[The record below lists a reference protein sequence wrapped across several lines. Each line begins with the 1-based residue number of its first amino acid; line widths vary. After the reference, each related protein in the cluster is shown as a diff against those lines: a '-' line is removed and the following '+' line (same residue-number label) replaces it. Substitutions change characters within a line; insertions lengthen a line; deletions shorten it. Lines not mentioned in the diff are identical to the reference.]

1 MKTAIV
7 IGATGLVGK
16 QLVKLLLE
24 DERYISVK
32 VFVRRPTSIFHS
44 KLEEEIVDFDKI
56 DEWKHRLTGD
66 ELFSALGTTIK
77 KAGSKEA
84 QYKIDFTYQFKIA
97 EAAALNGIENYFLVS
112 SAGANTA
119 SNNFYLKI
127 KGELEEQIERLSFK
141 KYIIIQPSLLLG
153 HREEIRRGEKIASV
167 LMPLVTKVIPP
178 LKKYRPIEGL
188 TVARALQNT
197 ANSFLPNRTIRYTLD
212 EIFSVAQSS
221 TL

>member
-16 QLVKLLLE
+16 HLVKLLLD
-24 DERYISVK
+24 DERYIAVK

-44 KLEEEIVDFDKI
+44 KLEEEIVNFDKL
-56 DEWKHRLTGD
+56 DDWRHRLTGD
-66 ELFSALGTTIK
+66 ELFSSLGTTIK

-97 EAAALNGIENYFLVS
+97 EAAALNGMENYFLVS
-112 SAGANTA
+112 SAGANA
-119 SNNFYLKI
+119 VSKNFYLRI
-127 KGELEEQIERLSFK
+127 KGELEEQIEMLSFK
-141 KYIIIQPSLLLG
+141 KYVIIQPSLLLG
-153 HREEIRRGEKIASV
+153 QREETRHGEKIASV
-167 LMPLVTKVIPP
+167 IMPLVTKVIPA

-188 TVARALQNT
+188 TVAKALQNT
-197 ANSFLPNRTIRYTLD
+197 ANSFLPNRTIRYSLD
-212 EIFSVAQSS
+212 EIFSVAQPP